1 MDEPAG
7 RRRLVV
13 GGVVGG
19 AVVAALVLVGAFW
32 WGGAT
37 GGREAGPP
45 TADAPAGT
53 PATMETVAGEWTY
66 VTVPEGVPREGTGRI
81 IFDDGQASST
91 LSCSYSSADMVWGPA
106 GALRFERILSS
117 RAACLL
123 RDGTVIHGPDLLAV
137 RSAVLVDDILHLRNA
152 EGATVVELRRT
163 DTEAL
168 GETPVTATN
177 AHGSWDVVAFDGL
190 SHTEVAAQDAYV
202 TLDENGDATGDDGCN
217 SFFADVTWGQ
227 PGELRL
233 DSFGSTLIGCVPHTS
248 VIGAL
253 QEVTSAVLLDPD
265 TLHLRDA
272 AGATV
277 VELRRTG
284 VDAETSAAV
293 DGTWRV
299 EDARFTIVG
308 GRMHGVDRCNSMSGE
323 VVRGDDGSLRFDE
336 LVVTAAGC
344 GSRLGQALVDTRSAE
359 VRDDDELAL
368 RAGEGT
374 TLVELSRVHFPER
387 AFVTALGDGTRI
399 ELVIAD
405 GRVRSPAG
413 CDGLV
418 GTYEATDDG
427 TFAFEPGMARGG
439 GCDRSGEL
447 AEELVAAVRWSGS
460 PTTLDLWAADGT
472 RLVHLGAAN

>member
-19 AVVAALVLVGAFW
+19 VVVAALVLLGALW
-32 WGGAT
+32 WGGAAGG

-81 IFDDGQASST
+81 VFDDGRASST

-137 RSAVLVDDILHLRNA
+137 RSAVLVNDI
-152 EGATVVELRRT
+152 
-163 DTEAL
+163 
-168 GETPVTATN
+168 
-177 AHGSWDVVAFDGL
+177 
-190 SHTEVAAQDAYV
+190 
-202 TLDENGDATGDDGCN
+202 
-217 SFFADVTWGQ
+217 
-227 PGELRL
+227 
-233 DSFGSTLIGCVPHTS
+233 
-248 VIGAL
+248 
-253 QEVTSAVLLDPD
+253 
-265 TLHLRDA
+265 LHLRDA

-284 VDAETSAAV
+284 ADAETSAAV
-293 DGTWRV
+293 DGTWIVERV
-299 EDARFTIVG
+299 AGEVLPHAGDARITIAGDVAS
-308 GRMHGVDRCNSMSGE
+308 GVDVCNSTGGE
-323 VVRGDDGSLRFDE
+323 VVRGDDGALRFE
-336 LVVTAAGC
+336 HVLTTLVGC
-344 GSRLGQALVDTRSAE
+344 GSRLGQTLVDTRSAV
-359 VRDDDELAL
+359 VRDGDELVL
-368 RAGEGT
+368 QAGDGT
-374 TLVELSRVHFPER
+374 TLVELSRVQFPER
-387 AFVTALGDGTRI
+387 TFVTALGDGTRI

-405 GRVRSPAG
+405 GRVSSPAG

-418 GTYEATDDG
+418 GTYEAADDG
-427 TFAFEPGMARGG
+427 TFAFEPGTARGG
-439 GCDRSGEL
+439 ACDRSGEL
-447 AEELVAAVRWSGS
+447 VEEFVAAVRWSGS

-472 RLVHLGAAN
+472 RLVHLGAAD